1 MQGNANYQLT
11 DTRAFLD
18 DFYRRESTQITAH
31 LVRCFGPSY
40 LESIEDAVQDS
51 LMAALCTWP
60 HQGVPAKPVAW
71 ILTTA
76 RRKMVDQI
84 RKDSTR
90 ENHQD
95 EIGYYRLINNMEME
109 QASLPVLDSEFQDD
123 MLRMLFACCHP
134 GLPADQQ
141 VILALKVLCGLS
153 NRAISRALLKT
164 EAAVAKAYTR
174 AKVKFKETDAMT
186 IPSGCD
192 LEPRLGMVMRMIY
205 LLFNEGYNAAEGNT
219 INRKDICDE
228 AIRLCFVLTTN
239 KCCNKPEVHALLSLM
254 FFQASR
260 LHARTGV
267 DGELLT
273 LDKQDRKLWDRGMIR
288 NAWEHFYMSA
298 IGDQFSEYHLEA
310 GIAAQHA
317 VAKTFDQT
325 DWDSILSYYNQLLQ
339 IKPSPLV
346 ALHRIVV
353 FAKVFSE
360 AEALLE
366 FENLK
371 DAGLH
376 NYYLF
381 HAVKSHLLRLTG
393 NIDEARECLIRA
405 IALSN
410 NAVET
415 RFMQEQLE
423 AIK

>member
-18 DFYRRESTQITAH
+18 GFYRRESTEITAH
-31 LVRCFGPSY
+31 LVRCFGPAHI
-40 LESIEDAVQDS
+40 ESIEDAVQDA
-51 LMAALCTWP
+51 LMAALCNWP

-76 RRKMVDQI
+76 RRKMLDQLRKKGI
-84 RKDSTR
+84 RES
-90 ENHQD
+90 HQD
-95 EIGYYRLINNMEME
+95 EIGYFQLINNMELE
-109 QASLPVLDSEFQDD
+109 QASLPVLDSEFKDD

-134 GLPADQQ
+134 SLPADQQ

-153 NRAISRALLKT
+153 NKAICRALMKT

-174 AKVKFKETDAMT
+174 AKVKFKETDAIS

-192 LEPRLGMVMRMIY
+192 LEPRLGLVMRMIY
-205 LLFNEGYNAAEGNT
+205 LLFNEGYNAAEGDNLS
-219 INRKDICDE
+219 RKDICEE
-228 AIRLCFVLTTN
+228 AIRLAFVLTTN
-239 KCCNKPEVHALLSLM
+239 RCCNKPEVHALISLM

-260 LHARTGV
+260 LDARTGV

-273 LDKQDRKLWDRGMIR
+273 LDRQDRKMWDKRMIR

-298 IGDQFSEYHLEA
+298 IGDQVSEYHLEA

-325 DWDSILSYYNQLLQ
+325 DWDSILSYYNLLLQ
-339 IKPSPLV
+339 VKPSPVV

-366 FENLK
+366 FETLK
-371 DAGLH
+371 DSGLH

-381 HAVKSHLLRLTG
+381 HAVKSYLLRQMG
-393 NIDEARECLIRA
+393 NMAEARESLIRA
-405 IALSN
+405 IALSS

-415 RFMQEQLE
+415 RYMQEELA